1 MAITQ
6 EALEQACFSLISF
19 SGAAKSDY
27 LEAVE
32 HAKSGD
38 FDEAAAAIERGNENY
53 LHAHEAHFGLIQE
66 EVSCENGLLT
76 RLTLVH
82 AEDQLAM
89 AETSRLF
96 AEQLIELYRRLAA
109 QH

>member
-6 EALEQACFSLISF
+6 EQLEQACFQLISF
-19 SGAAKSDY
+19 

-32 HAKSGD
+32 YAKSGD
-38 FDEAAAAIERGNENY
+38 FPQAEAAVERGNEEY
-53 LHAHEAHFGLIQE
+53 LQAHNAHFDLIQE
-66 EVSCENGLLT
+66 EVNSENGLLT

-89 AETSRLF
+89 AESTRIL
-96 AEQLIELYRRLAA
+96 AEQLIELYRRL
-109 QH
+109 QK

>member
-1 MAITQ
+1 MAITSEQ
-6 EALEQACFSLISF
+6 LEQACFSLISF

-32 HAKSGD
+32 HAKQGD
-38 FDEAAAAIERGNENY
+38 FEAAEQAVSRGNEEY
-53 LHAHEAHFGLIQE
+53 LHAHEAHFDLIQE
-66 EVSCENGLLT
+66 EVSSEDGLLT

-96 AEQLIELYRRLAA
+96 AEQLIELYRRLA
-109 QH
+109 

>member
-6 EALEQACFSLISF
+6 EELEQACFSLISF

-32 HAKSGD
+32 HARTGD
-38 FDEAAAAIERGNENY
+38 FDAAAQSIERGNEEY
-53 LHAHEAHFGLIQE
+53 LQAHEAHFNLIQE
-66 EVSCENGLLT
+66 EVGSENGLLT

-89 AETSRLF
+89 AEMSRMF
-96 AEQLIELYRRLAA
+96 AEQLVEVYRAMRR
-109 QH
+109 

>member
-19 SGAAKSDY
+19 SGSAKSDY

-32 HAKSGD
+32 YAKAGD
-38 FDEAAAAIERGNENY
+38 FDNAAAAVERGNENY
-53 LHAHEAHFGLIQE
+53 LHAHEAHFDLIQE
-66 EVSCENGLLT
+66 EISSESGLLT

-89 AETSRLF
+89 AETTRLLS
-96 AEQLIELYRRLAA
+96 EQLIELYRRL
-109 QH
+109 QIQK

>member
-1 MAITQ
+1 MAITSEQ
-6 EALEQACFSLISF
+6 LEQACFSLISF

-32 HAKSGD
+32 HAKKGD
-38 FDEAAAAIERGNENY
+38 FEAAEQAVSRGNEEY
-53 LHAHEAHFGLIQE
+53 LHAHEAHFDLIQE
-66 EVSCENGLLT
+66 EVSSDEGLLT

-89 AETSRLF
+89 AETTRLF
-96 AEQLIELYRRLAA
+96 AEQIIELYRRLA
-109 QH
+109 

>member
-6 EALEQACFSLISF
+6 EQLEQACFQLISF

-32 HAKSGD
+32 YAKDGD
-38 FDEAAAAIERGNENY
+38 FVQAQASIERGNEEY
-53 LHAHEAHFGLIQE
+53 LQAHNAHFDLIQE
-66 EVSCENGLLT
+66 EVNSENVLLT

-89 AETSRLF
+89 AEMTRLF
-96 AEQLIELYRRLAA
+96 AQQLIDLY
-109 QH
+109 QYIKN

>member
-6 EALEQACFSLISF
+6 EQLEQACFQLISF

-27 LEAVE
+27 LEAIE
-32 HAKSGD
+32 HAKTGD
-38 FDEAAAAIERGNENY
+38 FTEAEAAITRGNEEY
-53 LHAHEAHFGLIQE
+53 LQAHNAHFDLIQE
-66 EVSCENGLLT
+66 EVNSENGLLT

-89 AETSRLF
+89 AETARLF
-96 AEQLIELYRRLAA
+96 SEQIVELYRRL
-109 QH
+109 QK

>member
-6 EALEQACFSLISF
+6 EQLEQACFQLISF
-19 SGAAKSDY
+19 SGAAKSDF

-32 HAKSGD
+32 DAKSGD
-38 FDEAAAAIERGNENY
+38 FPQAEAAVERGNEEY
-53 LHAHEAHFGLIQE
+53 LQAHNAHFDLIQE
-66 EVSCENGLLT
+66 EVNSENGLLT

-89 AETSRLF
+89 AESTRIL
-96 AEQLIELYRRLAA
+96 AEQLIELYRRL
-109 QH
+109 QK